1 MTPAWTIVEYP
12 GLDGLM
18 QLEAD
23 WNRLVAAMPIAG
35 YQHLHETHVAY
46 LQKLPSDLGAFTC
59 LALSDG
65 MRVRAICPVE
75 PQRFPVFKVFQSPIW
90 ELPRGLG
97 DIPRDLICPPDPEA
111 EAALLPCVAEHLR
124 RKRPLRRWLVLT
136 RVLES
141 SAAWRC
147 LQRTDPRRY
156 HADHDNSAHIIDCD
170 RSFDDLKAG
179 LSKKFRAN
187 LRSAHNRLAK
197 LPDVQFVRTA
207 DATGFDAALDR
218 FLKVEASGWKGA
230 SGSRTAIALQPSQIG
245 FYPTWVELLA
255 ITGRCEFNEL
265 RSGDTCVTSTFC
277 IHVGEEYSVMK
288 IGYDERFSHI
298 APGHLILERIFQQCC
313 ADPAIK
319 RISLVSGF
327 AWNAVWEPNV
337 EASYNVYV
345 GIGGWAGRARVTLL
359 RMRFKY
365 WPVVKDLLQ
374 RAKAGVEKVRRLG
387 RR

>member
-18 QLEAD
+18 RLEAD
-23 WNRLVAAMPIAG
+23 WKRLVAAMPDAA

-46 LQKLPSDLGAFTC
+46 LQKLPSDFGAFTY

-65 MRVRAICPVE
+65 TRVRAICPAE
-75 PQRFPVFKVFQSPIW
+75 PQKFPVFRVFQSRIW

-97 DIPRDLICPPDPEA
+97 DIPRDVICPPDPEA
-111 EAALLPCVAEHLR
+111 EAALLPCVAAHLG

-147 LQRTDPRRY
+147 LQRTDAHRY
-156 HADHDNSAHIIDCD
+156 YADHDNSAHIIDCD
-170 RSFDDLKAG
+170 QSFDDLKAG

-187 LRSAHNRLAK
+187 MRSAHNRLGK
-197 LPDVQFVRTA
+197 LPDVSFVRTTA
-207 DATGFDAALDR
+207 AVGFESALDR
-218 FLKVEASGWKGA
+218 FLKVEASGWKGEN
-230 SGSRTAIALQPSQIG
+230 GSRTAIALQAKQIG

-255 ITGRCEFNEL
+255 QTGHCEFNEL
-265 RSGDTCVTSTFC
+265 RSGDTCITSTFC
-277 IHVGEEYSVMK
+277 IRVGAEYSVMK
-288 IGYDERFSHI
+288 IGYDERFAHV

-313 ADPAIK
+313 ADPQLK
-319 RISLVSGF
+319 RISLISGF

-345 GIGGWAGRARVTLL
+345 GIGGLSGNARVALL
-359 RMRFKY
+359 RMSFKY
-365 WPVVKDLLQ
+365 WPVVKRLLQ
-374 RAKAGVEKVRRLG
+374 RAKAAAQTARRLG